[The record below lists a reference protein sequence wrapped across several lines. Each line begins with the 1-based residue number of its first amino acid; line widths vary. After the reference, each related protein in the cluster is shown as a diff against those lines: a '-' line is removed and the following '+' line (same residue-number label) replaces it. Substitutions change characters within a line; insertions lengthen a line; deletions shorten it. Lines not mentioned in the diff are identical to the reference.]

1 MIRSNDIIDKVNSYT
16 TISDSEMESI
26 RASYVYSAKVHAGQK
41 RVSGEPYLSHPL
53 EVSAILADMKLD
65 VASVI
70 TGLLHD
76 TIEDTLATKEEIED
90 LFGKEVSFLVDG
102 VTKISRLSFN
112 SEVEEQAE
120 SFRKLILATAKDIRV
135 ILVKLADR
143 LHNMRTLEHLQS
155 DKQQRISK
163 ETFDIYAPL
172 AHRLGIYWLR
182 TELEDLSFKYL
193 KSEEYKKIYSLIQ
206 KKKKEWDKYIEEV
219 KSLLYTKLEE
229 SNIESEISGRMKHAF
244 GIYNKMI
251 NQNIEFDKVYD
262 VIAFRIITDSVN
274 RCYEALGLVHSVWK
288 PVPGR
293 FKDFIALPKLNG
305 YQSLHTTVIGP
316 FGERMEIQ
324 IRTKEMHE
332 LSEYGISAHWK
343 YKEGKLSKNEFDRVY
358 ANLRQLLEWKD
369 IKDPNEFLDAVKGD
383 LIPHMVYVFT
393 PNGDLKEM
401 PSGATPVDFAYSIH
415 TEVGHHCT
423 RAIVNGKIVSLNHI
437 LKSGDTVEIITRK
450 DKNPNQDW
458 LKFVV
463 TASAKTKIRSWLR
476 SKEEDQSKV
485 VGKSICERKFK
496 QQGLNFQKE
505 LKNEKLSSV
514 LADNRFKNIDELYI
528 AVGFGKLSVSEI
540 IKYFIVKEIVED
552 KDHKKSRIDR
562 IIKKIT
568 RDSSDGIL
576 VRGYNDILIRISNCC
591 SPLPGEDIIGFIT
604 RGRGISI
611 HKSACPQLFEI
622 DPTRKIDVEWDKSYK
637 GLRSAR
643 ILVKCSDQPGMLSD
657 ITKSISSSDIN
668 ISRAEMS
675 SPDETNAIGTFDINI
690 KDIKQLNKLMLRITK
705 LKGVKSVERIA
716 DENFDNK
723 YVNK

>member
-1 MIRSNDIIDKVNSYT
+1 
-16 TISDSEMESI
+16 
-26 RASYVYSAKVHAGQK
+26 
-41 RVSGEPYLSHPL
+41 
-53 EVSAILADMKLD
+53 
-65 VASVI
+65 
-70 TGLLHD
+70 
-76 TIEDTLATKEEIED
+76 
-90 LFGKEVSFLVDG
+90 
-102 VTKISRLSFN
+102 
-112 SEVEEQAE
+112 
-120 SFRKLILATAKDIRV
+120 
-135 ILVKLADR
+135 
-143 LHNMRTLEHLQS
+143 
-155 DKQQRISK
+155 
-163 ETFDIYAPL
+163 
-172 AHRLGIYWLR
+172 
-182 TELEDLSFKYL
+182 
-193 KSEEYKKIYSLIQ
+193 
-206 KKKKEWDKYIEEV
+206 
-219 KSLLYTKLEE
+219 
-229 SNIESEISGRMKHAF
+229 
-244 GIYNKMI
+244 MI

-463 TASAKTKIRSWLR
+463 TSSAKTKIRSWLR
-476 SKEEDQSKV
+476 SKEEDQSKI

-514 LADNRFKNIDELYI
+514 LVDNKFKNIDELYI
-528 AVGFGKLSVSEI
+528 AVGFGKISVSEI
-540 IKYFIVKEIVED
+540 MKYFIVKEIVED
-552 KDHKKSRIDR
+552 KDHKKSRIDK
-562 IIKKIT
+562 IIKTIT
-568 RDSSDGIL
+568 RDSLDGVL

-591 SPLPGEDIIGFIT
+591 SPLPGEV
-604 RGRGISI
+604 
-611 HKSACPQLFEI
+611 L
-622 DPTRKIDVEWDKSYK
+622 
-637 GLRSAR
+637 
-643 ILVKCSDQPGMLSD
+643 
-657 ITKSISSSDIN
+657 
-668 ISRAEMS
+668 
-675 SPDETNAIGTFDINI
+675 
-690 KDIKQLNKLMLRITK
+690 
-705 LKGVKSVERIA
+705 
-716 DENFDNK
+716 
-723 YVNK
+723 